1 MLGKEFEFHGS
12 FSVSKYATKMS
23 GSSDVLNDE
32 SHQIQNYLLMTKQ
45 ALDKARLTW

>member
-32 SHQIQNYLLMTKQ
+32 SPSDPELFI
-45 ALDKARLTW
+45 DD